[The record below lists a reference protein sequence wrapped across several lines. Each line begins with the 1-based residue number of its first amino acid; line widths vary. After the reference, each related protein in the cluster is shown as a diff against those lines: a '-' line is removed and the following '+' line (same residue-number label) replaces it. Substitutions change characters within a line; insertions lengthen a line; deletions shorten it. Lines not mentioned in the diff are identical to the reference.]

1 MRVRIDVMSKQLK
14 DLYDGISVH
23 ATADRE
29 HEAAVELLLLVMI
42 ADHHIDSDEIDE
54 IRTISDDQGFESD
67 TFSFDQYL
75 GQAMAKVRAAVAD
88 DDVESLLDDID
99 HRISSSILRHSLFS
113 AARDVAGVDDSIA
126 PREESLLAQVAARF
140 A

>member
-1 MRVRIDVMSKQLK
+1 MSKQLK
-14 DLYDGISVH
+14 DLYEGISVH

-42 ADHHIDSDEIDE
+42 VDHHIDSDELDE
-54 IRTISDDQGFESD
+54 IRTISQDQGFETD

-88 DDVESLLDDID
+88 DAVEALLDDID
-99 HRISSSILRHSLFS
+99 HRITSSVLRHSLFS
-113 AARDVAGVDDSIA
+113 AARDVAGVDDAIDA
-126 PREESLLAQVAARF
+126 IEESLLGQVAARF

>member
-1 MRVRIDVMSKQLK
+1 MSKQLK

-29 HEAAVELLLLVMI
+29 HEAAVELLLLVMV
-42 ADHHIDSDEIDE
+42 ADRHIDSDELDE
-54 IRTISDDQGFESD
+54 IRTISEDQGFETD

-75 GQAMAKVRAAVAD
+75 GQAMAKVRAAVA
-88 DDVESLLDDID
+88 EHTTEALLDDID
-99 HRISSSILRHSLFS
+99 HRITSSVLRHSLFS

-126 PREESLLAQVAARF
+126 PTEESLLAQVAARF

>member
-1 MRVRIDVMSKQLK
+1 MNRRLR
-14 DLYDGISVH
+14 DLYSHVSVH

-29 HEAAVELLLLVMI
+29 HEAVIELLLLVMI
-42 ADHHIDSDEIDE
+42 ADRHISDDELDE
-54 IRTISDDQGFESD
+54 IRRISDDSGWESS

-88 DDVESLLDDID
+88 HDTDSLLDDID
-99 HRISSSILRHSLFS
+99 RRIASSVLRHSLFS
-113 AARDVAGVDDSIA
+113 AARDVAGVDHNIA
-126 PREESLLAQVAARF
+126 PEEESLLGQVAARF